1 MTGVSEAVRK
11 SVFPGASTKP
21 RAVRPPEAEQASKQF
36 PARAIPK
43 VRSAR
48 RADRLASSGRRQLVG
63 TCAADTVD
71 LGSWCL
77 MNAPYGI
84 TKDEIGKN
92 NYFFATQKCAELGG
106 YVPTAAQLVGAAPR
120 VKLASTIGDSQ
131 LTASIDLD
139 PTDGLKDRREMS
151 STLVTT
157 TAGSS
162 AAGSIGVSEGSKGD
176 PKQGEPDPLPQ
187 PANPSPDTLQ
197 YVTVYDNGDKGG
209 FGGAQAGGPAGAV
222 PLRVQQDGAG
232 IGRGNQLRLN
242 RSWISATSMWRSND
256 EAPLPPAAREVEL
269 GRPDARGPRASRWR
283 RGARRPLRC

>member
-1 MTGVSEAVRK
+1 LKSGSNRFLALAALAVSLLALVMSMTGVSEAVRRGL
-11 SVFPGASTKP
+11 FPGASTKP
-21 RAVRPPEAEQASKQF
+21 RPYGVLRLNKHKQF

-48 RADRLASSGRRQLVG
+48 KADRVGGKRPRQLVG
-63 TCAADTVD
+63 SCAPDTVD
-71 LGSWCL
+71 LGTWCL
-77 MNAPYGI
+77 MNAPYGV

-106 YVPTAAQLVGAAPR
+106 WVPTAGQLMGAAPR

-151 STLVTT
+151 STLVTV

-162 AAGSIGVSEGSKGD
+162 AAGSVGVSEGSKGD
-176 PKQGEPDPLPQ
+176 PKQGEPDPVPQ

-209 FGGAQAGGPAGAV
+209 FAGAKPV
-222 PLRVQQDGAG
+222 AQPELFRCAFSKTEQSGAEE
-232 IGRGNQLRLN
+232 IN
-242 RSWISATSMWRSND
+242 
-256 EAPLPPAAREVEL
+256 
-269 GRPDARGPRASRWR
+269 
-283 RGARRPLRC
+283 

>member
-11 SVFPGASTKP
+11 NVFPGASTKP
-21 RAVRPPEAEQASKQF
+21 RPFGLLRLDKHKRF

-48 RADRLASSGRRQLVG
+48 RADRIGSRGRRQLVG
-63 TCAADTVD
+63 SCAPDTVD

-77 MNAPYGI
+77 MNAPYGV

-106 YVPTAAQLVGAAPR
+106 WVPTAGQLVGAASR

-151 STLVTT
+151 STLVTV

-162 AAGSIGVSEGSKGD
+162 AAGSVGVSEGSKGD
-176 PKQGEPDPLPQ
+176 SKQGEPDPVPQ
-187 PANPSPDTLQ
+187 PANPNPDTLQ

-209 FGGAQAGGPAGAV
+209 FGGAKSVAQPELFRCAFSKTE
-222 PLRVQQDGAG
+222 Q
-232 IGRGNQLRLN
+232 
-242 RSWISATSMWRSND
+242 SAAEEIN
-256 EAPLPPAAREVEL
+256 
-269 GRPDARGPRASRWR
+269 
-283 RGARRPLRC
+283 

>member
-1 MTGVSEAVRK
+1 VKPRQTNLLALAAIVISLMALVGSMTGVSEAVRHGL
-11 SVFPGASTKP
+11 FPGASTKP
-21 RAVRPPEAEQASKQF
+21 RPYGLLRLNKHKKF

-48 RADRLASSGRRQLVG
+48 RADKVSSRGARKLVG
-63 TCAADTVD
+63 SCAPDTVD

-77 MNAPYGI
+77 MNAPYGV

-106 YVPTAAQLVGAAPR
+106 YVPNAGQLIGAAPR

-176 PKQGEPDPLPQ
+176 PKQGEPDPPPQ
-187 PANPSPDTLQ
+187 PASPSPDTLQ

-209 FGGAQAGGPAGAV
+209 FGGAKPVGQP
-222 PLRVQQDGAG
+222 
-232 IGRGNQLRLN
+232 
-242 RSWISATSMWRSND
+242 
-256 EAPLPPAAREVEL
+256 EL
-269 GRPDARGPRASRWR
+269 F
-283 RGARRPLRC
+283 RCAFSKTEQGSGEEIN

>member
-1 MTGVSEAVRK
+1 VKPRQNNKLAIAAIVTALLALVMSMTGVSEAVRK

-21 RAVRPPEAEQASKQF
+21 RPYGLLRLNKRKQF

-48 RADRLASSGRRQLVG
+48 RADRVTTRGRRQLVG
-63 TCAADTVD
+63 SCAPDTVD

-77 MNAPYGI
+77 MNAPYGV

-92 NYFFATQKCAELGG
+92 SYFFATQKCAELGG
-106 YVPTAAQLVGAAPR
+106 YLPTAAQLVGAAPR

-131 LTASIDLD
+131 LTSSIDLD

-151 STLVTT
+151 GTLVTT

-176 PKQGEPDPLPQ
+176 PKQGEPDPAPQ

-209 FGGAQAGGPAGAV
+209 FAGAKPV
-222 PLRVQQDGAG
+222 AQTELFRCVFSKTEQG
-232 IGRGNQLRLN
+232 
-242 RSWISATSMWRSND
+242 SAEEIN
-256 EAPLPPAAREVEL
+256 
-269 GRPDARGPRASRWR
+269 
-283 RGARRPLRC
+283 